1 MKSIFSERLK
11 NERIN
16 KGLTQQQLADL
27 TNNKLL
33 TCFES
38 NILVN
43 EKIKNISDCKV
54 SRVSISRYETGSREP
69 EIDILYAIAEALEV
83 QIDYLLGRTDF
94 KRFDSQIMKDDILW
108 LIQKTDNEDTK
119 FSKLIRN
126 IIDNT
131 FLTINSYVDNKN
143 VEELEIIHD
152 LYRNIWEIKITCE
165 NKRSYDL
172 LDVKADENIP
182 TFDELKAKNNILINK
197 LYEIMLKNNK
207 NSKENK

>member
-69 EIDILYAIAEALEV
+69 EIDIL
-83 QIDYLLGRTDF
+83 
-94 KRFDSQIMKDDILW
+94 
-108 LIQKTDNEDTK
+108 
-119 FSKLIRN
+119 
-126 IIDNT
+126 
-131 FLTINSYVDNKN
+131 
-143 VEELEIIHD
+143 
-152 LYRNIWEIKITCE
+152 
-165 NKRSYDL
+165 
-172 LDVKADENIP
+172 
-182 TFDELKAKNNILINK
+182 
-197 LYEIMLKNNK
+197 
-207 NSKENK
+207 